1 MPDVKRH
8 ADFETTNLFRTKTIY
23 RTGAGR
29 MQWGEGMIPPQ
40 NSVKE
45 KKSRSFKVKTKDI
58 DETWLSFNKY
68 D

>member
-1 MPDVKRH
+1 MPVVKRH

-29 MQWGEGMIPPQ
+29 MQWGEGMLPSQ

-45 KKSRSFKVKTKDI
+45 KKSRSFKVKTQNI
-58 DETWLSFNKY
+58 DET
-68 D
+68 